1 MADVQLNILL
11 ETKKATAAIENF
23 SRQAQR
29 SADKTQGS
37 IKGINTSIN
46 QVGGAFKKTADSV
59 DNIRRK
65 FSNIQNLVGAVF
77 AVDLIRRFSGAIT
90 GAVQATVDLGDET
103 AKTADKLGVSIE
115 ALQELR
121 FAAERSGIAAGTFD
135 VALQRFTR
143 RAAEAAQGTGEAR
156 AALKQLGVQLQD
168 SNGQLR
174 PAEDLLGDVADAFAA
189 IPNQSEKVRLAFKLF
204 DTEGVALVNLL
215 NQGSISLDEFRE
227 RARQLGG
234 VISEDT
240 ARAAEKFK
248 DAQTDL
254 NQAITGVRIAI
265 LSDLLPALTDLA
277 RGFTDFISNNR
288 DLISTVIRNIPTAFK
303 IAAQAIAGFL
313 IVTNSARI
321 AQFGSVLIDT
331 GKQALTFAK
340 SLGTKQILLYD
351 ASLRTA
357 SLGAKTLNIATKALR
372 VSVNL
377 FKNAALLGLPFI
389 LEEVIT
395 KFSGAQKSFG
405 GFGNTLKA
413 IGLNVKIGFLSA
425 VKLAQEA
432 IQGFIGLIN
441 KIPGVNIST
450 DGITSSIRA
459 TNKEIEKTQKQIRG
473 LIATPADAPYKQIED
488 GAKGAAG
495 AARELTAEQRKL
507 QEEAKRI
514 VEAQALQQ
522 DPTLKFEQELEAI
535 RMANEQKLITEEE
548 FQAAKLS
555 LEEQTRIAREQAA
568 EKELDS
574 LLARNELLR
583 QLDEEA
589 NADEIARNK
598 AKANALLAGEKVS
611 QKRILEE
618 KVKRQKKEQELDQLR
633 VQQTS
638 QVFGNLASLSQT
650 GNKTLFAIGKAA
662 AIAQST
668 INASQAITRALAEG
682 GPFLGPIL
690 AASIAVKT
698 GVEIS
703 KIASTNLQRGLTEV
717 PGGFPNDTFPANLS
731 SGERVVSSE
740 QNRDLKE
747 FISSNRSNGNM
758 LAAILDRLGNLE
770 GSISI
775 QVGGRTIVE
784 TINDEIR
791 GGRVIAV

>member
-11 ETKKATAAIENF
+11 ETKKATAAIDNF

-29 SADKTQGS
+29 SSQKTQSS
-37 IKGINTSIN
+37 IKGINTSVN
-46 QVGGAFKKTADSV
+46 NVGTAFKRTGDAV

-77 AVDLIRRFSGAIT
+77 AVDIIRRFSGAIT

-189 IPNQSEKVRLAFKLF
+189 IPSQSEKVRLAFKLF

-215 NQGSISLDEFRE
+215 NEGSISLNEFRE

-254 NQAITGVRIAI
+254 NQAITGVRVAI

-288 DLISTVIRNIPTAFK
+288 DLISTVIKNIPTAFK

-313 IVTNSARI
+313 IVTNAAKI
-321 AQFGSVLIDT
+321 NAFGSSLVEAGLS
-331 GKQALTFAK
+331 ALKFSK
-340 SLGTKQILLYD
+340 
-351 ASLRTA
+351 
-357 SLGAKTLNIATKALR
+357 NIATVGVKNFITSLSAGNIASKAFAIGIGTAR
-372 VSVNL
+372 VAVNL

-389 LEEVIT
+389 LEAVIS
-395 KFSGAQKSFG
+395 KFNEASEAFG
-405 GFGNTLKA
+405 GFGNTVKA
-413 IGLNVKIGFLSA
+413 IGLNIKVGFLGA
-425 VKLAQEA
+425 IQTVQESL
-432 IQGFIGLIN
+432 QGFIGTIN
-441 KIPGVNIST
+441 KIPGINIST
-450 DGITSSIRA
+450 EGIASSIRA
-459 TNKEIEKTQKQIRG
+459 TNKEIQETENQVIS
-473 LIATPADAPYKQIED
+473 LLAAPANAPYDKIKD
-488 GAKGAAG
+488 SAMGAAG

-507 QEEAKRI
+507 QEQAKRI
-514 VEAQALQQ
+514 VEAQAQQQ

-535 RMANEQKLITEEE
+535 KLANEQKLITEEE
-548 FQAAKLS
+548 FQAAKFS
-555 LEEQTRIAREQAA
+555 LEEQTRLAREGAA

-583 QLDEEA
+583 QIDEEG
-589 NADEIARNK
+589 NADEIAGNK
-598 AKANALLAGEKVS
+598 AKANSLLANEKVS

-633 VQQTS
+633 LKQAGDA
-638 QVFGNLASLSQT
+638 FGNLASLSQS

-682 GPFLGPIL
+682 GPFLGPFL
-690 AASIAVKT
+690 AASTAVKT

-703 KIASTNLQRGLTEV
+703 KIASTNLQSGLSEV
-717 PGGFPNDTFPANLS
+717 PAGFPNDTFPANLT
-731 SGERVVSSE
+731 SGERVVSNE
-740 QNRDLKE
+740 QNKDLKE

-758 LAAILDRLGNLE
+758 LGAILERLGSLE
-770 GSISI
+770 GNITV
-775 QVGGRTIVE
+775 QVGGRTITE
-784 TINDEIR
+784 TLNDEIR